1 MRHEVGGISFIRD
14 YRMNL
19 GHMQMKVEYEQSLS
33 IRRVPALVAK
43 NFVNDLRRFRWLVRL
58 YLRWWDWPLAAL
70 LVFMIRVPE
79 ALGMYYAVRD
89 VQALPGTAY
98 R

>member
-1 MRHEVGGISFIRD
+1 MRHEVGGLSFIRD

-19 GHMQMKVEYEQSLS
+19 GHMQMKLEDEPSL
-33 IRRVPALVAK
+33 RRVLALVAK

-58 YLRWWDWPLAAL
+58 YLRWWDWPLGAL
-70 LVFMIRVPE
+70 LMFVVRVPE
-79 ALGMYYAVRD
+79 AIGMYYAVRD
-89 VQALPGTAY
+89 VRALPGTAY